1 MMIYFKVLTLKKA
14 FDAFDS
20 DKRGAIT
27 IETTGTREMKRDT
40 ERQRERKKRFQGSW
54 NYDCL

>member
-27 IETTGTREMKRDT
+27 IETTGQREMKRDT
-40 ERQRERKKRFQGSW
+40 ERQREREKKEIPGI
-54 NYDCL
+54 LEL

>member
-1 MMIYFKVLTLKKA
+1 MMYFKVLTLKKA

-27 IETTGTREMKRDT
+27 IETTGKRERKRDRDYKR
-40 ERQRERKKRFQGSW
+40 ERQRETRTERSTER
-54 NYDCL
+54 